1 MIPVVLARIAVLD
14 RESIYRGL
22 GLEWISLAVGWF
34 QLKKS
39 KSNEGWI
46 IVFENSSSTLV
57 TWWVTWQVRRLN
69 LIVTLYLKFWRR
81 INRFELMMIFKVL
94 IIFTRSFFKYQNGFK
109 FESLWYSERF
119 SYRFSE
125 PIRARLRSA
134 NQRVCSGHQ
143 FENPFQHSYK
153 RKKGFTP
160 EKQKLLSHDREK
172 EAKKSAKN
180 TALGQLLGNAP
191 ILPTQP
197 RIVD

>member
-1 MIPVVLARIAVLD
+1 MDLSLNHYDTKRGFHIDSRNQLQQGLD
-14 RESIYRGL
+14 
-22 GLEWISLAVGWF
+22 
-34 QLKKS
+34 K
-39 KSNEGWI
+39 
-46 IVFENSSSTLV
+46 
-57 TWWVTWQVRRLN
+57 
-69 LIVTLYLKFWRR
+69 
-81 INRFELMMIFKVL
+81 
-94 IIFTRSFFKYQNGFK
+94 
-109 FESLWYSERF
+109 
-119 SYRFSE
+119 
-125 PIRARLRSA
+125 PIRE
-134 NQRVCSGHQ
+134 CGHQ